1 MLIYSETILHR
12 SLYVDTH
19 SLKSLPCFN
28 GKGFQI
34 IVLRE
39 NLAKVMHVIDAILRR
54 AKFSLTSIFNLY
66 ENRKINSRKWNV
78 RSTQMKTYTMDSEL
92 TDRN

>member
-1 MLIYSETILHR
+1 M
-12 SLYVDTH
+12 
-19 SLKSLPCFN
+19 
-28 GKGFQI
+28 

-78 RSTQMKTYTMDSEL
+78 WSTQMKTYTMDLEL